1 MLNFLIQ
8 FLTIL
13 ITVLTWAILIRVLL
27 SWVPNLSRDNPLV
40 QLLMQITDPVLEP
53 ARRLIPPIGGLDLSP
68 IVVILVL
75 QLLERMLVSLI

>member
-1 MLNFLIQ
+1 MVNYLIQ

-13 ITVLTWAILIRVLL
+13 ITILTWAILIRVLL
-27 SWVPNLSRDNPLV
+27 SWIPNLDRGNPLV

-53 ARRLIPPIGGLDLSP
+53 ARRIIPPVGGMDLSP

-75 QLLERMLVSLI
+75 QLLERLLVGLA

>member
-1 MLNFLIQ
+1 MINYLIQ

-13 ITVLTWAILIRVLL
+13 ITILTWAILIRVLL
-27 SWVPNLSRDNPLV
+27 SWIPNLDRSNPLV

-53 ARRLIPPIGGLDLSP
+53 ARRIIPPMGGMDLSP

-75 QLLERMLVSLI
+75 QLLERLLVGLA